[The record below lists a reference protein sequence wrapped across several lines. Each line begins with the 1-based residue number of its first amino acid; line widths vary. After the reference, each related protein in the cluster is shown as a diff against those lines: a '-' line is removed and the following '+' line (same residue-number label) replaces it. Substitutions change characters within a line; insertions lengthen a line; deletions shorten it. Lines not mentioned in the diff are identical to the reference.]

1 MQHIHPELLHAAL
14 AGDLPVKALMRQ
26 LLAHM
31 AELCP
36 DCAATVRELRRA
48 VARGEVDVGSLPET
62 RWNGGGIGVSGNPHA
77 DPRYLGAFD
86 RVQEEAHRW
95 AIRARRERRKA
106 QGDVAELLRLPLAAR
121 ARRIERARSRFRS
134 RAVADLLLEESRRLV
149 RERPEESR
157 DLARLVDTVLLWTPG
172 ALGQDWARELSVRAA
187 AWVANT
193 YRVEHD
199 LRAAERAFVDLRVR
213 MARELV
219 GEGVHAEMASLEAS
233 LRIEQSRFDEARR
246 LLDQAA
252 TFYRADDQRPLL
264 ARVLTKRSILEDALG
279 DLKAAAAAQR
289 QALEVLGGEDEPEL
303 LRTSILNLAN
313 FLVGDDQADEAEQLL
328 GRHRQMLRETG
339 TWDWPEMR
347 TIRGRIALAQGRD
360 AEAENLF
367 LSARAELIRKGDA
380 VRAAVASLDLAVLY
394 LARGQYAD
402 LRRMARLMGSI
413 FESVE
418 LESEALAAVALFQK
432 AVEQETVTEAAIRAW
447 RRQLEVERPGRR
459 KPPVS

>member
-1 MQHIHPELLHAAL
+1 MHHIDPELLHAAL

-36 DCAATVRELRRA
+36 DCAATVRELRQA
-48 VARGEVDVGSLPET
+48 VARGEVEVASLPET
-62 RWNGGGIGVSGNPHA
+62 RWDGGGIGVSRNTHA

-106 QGDVAELLRLPLAAR
+106 HEDVAELLRLPPAAR

-157 DLARLVDTVLLWTPG
+157 DLARLVDIVLLWTPG

-187 AWVANT
+187 AWAANT

-199 LRAAERAFVDLRVR
+199 LRAAERAFADLRAR
-213 MARELV
+213 MAREVV
-219 GEGVHAEMASLEAS
+219 GEGVHAEVASLEAS

-252 TFYRADDQRPLL
+252 TFYRAEDQRPLL
-264 ARVLTKRSILEDALG
+264 ARVLTKRAILEDALG

-289 QALEVLGGEDEPEL
+289 QALEVLRCEDEPEL
-303 LRTSILNLAN
+303 LRTSIINLALL
-313 FLVGDDQADEAEQLL
+313 LVSDNQADEAQEILNGHAQVLAACS
-328 GRHRQMLRETG
+328 
-339 TWDWPEMR
+339 DWSEVR
-347 TIRGRIALAQGRD
+347 ILRGRLALAQGRE
-360 AEAENLF
+360 AEAEELF
-367 LSARAELIRKGDA
+367 LTARTQLIQKRDA
-380 VRAAVASLDLAVLY
+380 VKAAVTSLDLALLY
-394 LARGQYAD
+394 LSRGQYAD

-432 AVEQETVTEAAIRAW
+432 AVEQETVTEAAIRTW

-459 KPPVS
+459 KTPVS